1 MAEPRD
7 LPEHLKKSRRSR
19 VAHLSAEFGTV
30 DKIPASFISA
40 KSQDGKTV
48 ALLDGTKVTDDSLKN
63 ALDEALK
70 ADKPDQEIVALAAAG
85 KKK

>member
-1 MAEPRD
+1 MAEPMD
-7 LPEHLKKSRRSR
+7 LPEHLKKSRKSR
-19 VAHLSAEFGTV
+19 LPHLAAEFGSV
-30 DKIPASFISA
+30 DKIPAAFISA

-48 ALLDGTKVTDDSLKN
+48 ALLDGTKVTDDGLKN

-70 ADKPDQEIVALAAAG
+70 TDKPDQEIVALAAAG